1 MATQTIGD
9 EAKSDGIMLMVLGGA
24 LCIWLASGQHW
35 LVATETATLIVAG
48 LLLHRHKIAGIY
60 LTLGMVL
67 AMSVYNLSVLLRK
80 GLGIKTAIGLL
91 LFVGLWQCWRK
102 YGRILRNQATWDDPL
117 VPHETLPP
125 DSEESDDTPMISI
138 VLLRRHALP
147 LDEDTL
153 SAAVRRAWSHPQK
166 AGDDEELFAVGEGFL
181 FIVRNGMGLWTV
193 HNRAHPYFD
202 DVEPVIASIPE
213 MRLQKA
219 VRDHGAWLSIDL
231 TAPFDKSLPA
241 ESFYPHIFRLLR
253 ELADGDT
260 LAIFR
265 PETGQ
270 INVWDDEVAA
280 KLCGPEPLQDFT
292 QRSQP
297 PVIHVEDDDPLMVA
311 AVTEAR
317 ASFPD
322 FRKRWLERDNGERFL
337 VKGPV
342 RSGNRQEYIWFS
354 VTDLSEETAYG
365 TLENEPVDLN
375 GLKLGDPVA
384 LDLADLNDWAF
395 LPADGTKPL
404 GFHTVKAVDAVGKRT
419 LEAAD
424 GS

>member
-1 MATQTIGD
+1 
-9 EAKSDGIMLMVLGGA
+9 MLMVLGAA

-35 LVATETATLIVAG
+35 LVAAETITLIVAG
-48 LLLHRHKIAGIY
+48 LLLYRHTIAGIY
-60 LTLGMVL
+60 LTLVVIL
-67 AMSVYNLSVLLRK
+67 AMGLYNLSVIFRK
-80 GLGIKTAIGLL
+80 GFGIKTAIGLL
-91 LFVGLWQCWRK
+91 LFVGIWQCWRK
-102 YGRILRNQATWDDPL
+102 YGRILQKQATWDDPL
-117 VPHETLPP
+117 VPGETPLPDP
-125 DSEESDDTPMISI
+125 SESEDKPMISI

-147 LDEDTL
+147 LDQDSL
-153 SAAVRRAWSHPQK
+153 SAVVRRAWSHPRK
-166 AGDDEELFAVGEGFL
+166 PADDEELFAVGDGSL
-181 FIVRNGMGLWTV
+181 FIVRNGAGLWTV

-202 DVEPVIASIPE
+202 DVEQAIASVPE

-219 VRDHGAWLSIDL
+219 VRDHSAWLAVDL
-231 TAPFDKSLPA
+231 TAPFDKSLSA

-253 ELADGDT
+253 ELADEDT

-265 PETGQ
+265 PETGH

-311 AVTEAR
+311 AVAEAR

-322 FRKRWLERDNGERFL
+322 FRKRWLERDDGERFL

-365 TLENEPVDLN
+365 TLDNEPVDLG

-384 LDLADLNDWAF
+384 LDLSDLNDWAL

-404 GFHTVKAVDAVGKRT
+404 GLHTVKAVDAAGKRA